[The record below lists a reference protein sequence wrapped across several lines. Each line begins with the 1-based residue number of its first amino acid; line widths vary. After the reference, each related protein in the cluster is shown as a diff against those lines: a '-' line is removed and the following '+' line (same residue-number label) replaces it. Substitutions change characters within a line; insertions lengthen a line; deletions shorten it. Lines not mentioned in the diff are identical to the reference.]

1 MQCLSRINMD
11 GSNQW
16 TVPDLLD
23 EKEDLVQEYLLAKMM
38 VETMESVERT
48 GLDVRIPKAA
58 KSFAE
63 NVLSD
68 WFEAIA
74 EVEKQRK
81 NMPYLINRELYENDE
96 PGLSW
101 NQSLNLKDLQK
112 WFSDEELKD
121 NFRDQYMFMKKRH
134 TTNEPLSGYLNRLF
148 PIKFILRVFAS
159 ITLEEYYDPRGEFG
173 FDGEVNLD
181 ELREKAFSTAKYA
194 REWLSVLDSTSG
206 PGHGA
211 EVSVGFP
218 EDNDKAKERFVAQF
232 VGSKRKGNV
241 SGGLFDL
248 GFASL
253 TGFSLGGLIN
263 YNSSELYFTTVG
275 WEFAMLENP
284 LIDTTEGWKDYFET
298 GKRFSDAEI
307 NFLLKHIKQN
317 LVEEWKFML
326 EVAKSINGGKD
337 RPKQVESELKKTYD
351 WEATKISQMRNG
363 VISRMEELQLLSRH
377 KEGREVTYKLT
388 KLGEDSLS

>member
-1 MQCLSRINMD
+1 MQRLYRSNMAD
-11 GSNQW
+11 MNNW
-16 TVPDLLD
+16 TVSELLN
-23 EKEDLVQEYLLAKMM
+23 EKEDLVQEHRLAKM
-38 VETMESVERT
+38 VIETMESAHKM
-48 GLDVRIPKAA
+48 GLEVRIPKAA

-63 NVLSD
+63 NVLSE

-81 NMPYLINRELYENDE
+81 NMPYLIKRELYEEGDR
-96 PGLSW
+96 GLSW
-101 NQSLNLKDLQK
+101 NQSLTRNDLKKWLEDEDLADK
-112 WFSDEELKD
+112 I
-121 NFRDQYMFMKKRH
+121 RDQYPFIRNRH
-134 TTNEPLSGYLNRLF
+134 STKEPLSGYLNRLF

-159 ITLEEYYDPRGEFG
+159 ITLEEYYDPKNGY
-173 FDGEVNLD
+173 D
-181 ELREKAFSTAKYA
+181 EEGVVSLEYLRNEAYHTAKFA
-194 REWLSVLDSTSG
+194 REWLTAIENLHART
-206 PGHGA
+206 HGS

-218 EDNDKAKERFVAQF
+218 EGSEKARERFVAQF
-232 VGSKRKGNV
+232 VGSKRKNDI

-253 TGFSLGGLIN
+253 TGFSLGKMITF
-263 YNSSELYFTTVG
+263 NSSEMLFTREG

-284 LIDTTEGWKDYFET
+284 LIDTKEGWPEYFET
-298 GKRFSDAEI
+298 GKRFSDLEI
-307 NFLLKHIKQN
+307 KFLLTHIQKS
-317 LVEEWKFML
+317 LPAEWKFMV

-388 KLGEDSLS
+388 KLGEDSLI